1 MKHMIKT
8 KAQLL
13 NEVTRLRKRIKINRA
28 ASNKMAKTVSLPFTE
43 LYNLLFNSINDEIFV
58 YEYPNQGGVPPK
70 FLEVNGVV
78 CKQLEYTREEL
89 LQKGPYDIYAP
100 ETFSHV
106 EAMMKKLKTQKYV
119 VWEGIH
125 LAKNGRR
132 IPIEV
137 SSHIFELKGKPT
149 VISAVKDIT
158 YRKQAEE
165 AQKQTEQAMRESEDR
180 FRTLAEASFE
190 GVALTENGVIVDM
203 NDQLAHMYDYERNEL
218 IGKSLLDIIVPELHA
233 HVKETIQLDK
243 RESYEILG
251 LRKNGTTFPAEVRG
265 RFTRRGGKELY
276 ISTIRDITER
286 KQTEETFQR
295 ERNIL
300 RTLIDNLPDAVYVK
314 DTTCCKTIANRAD
327 VHNMGGQSEAE
338 VLGKT
343 DYDFYVADIAAAFYA
358 DDQSV
363 IQTGQ
368 PILNKEEFFF
378 DKDGKEHWLL
388 TSKLPLRDDHGRIT
402 SIVGVGR
409 EITEQKHIEEAL
421 RHEKTLLDAL
431 MNNIPDSI
439 YFKDRQCR
447 LLRMNRKEMRDLN
460 MDDISQIVGKTDVD
474 LWGEEFGRKTFA
486 DEQRL
491 MESGEPIIGL
501 VESRQLEDGQNNWTW
516 TTKVPL
522 RDESGQ
528 IMGLVGIT
536 REINDLMKAQ
546 TERDNLITKL
556 QNALA
561 DVKTLSGLVPICANC
576 KQIRDDKGFWMQV
589 ESYIQE
595 RSQARFSHGICPDCM
610 KKLYPEFVQKEDE

>member
-1 MKHMIKT
+1 
-8 KAQLL
+8 
-13 NEVTRLRKRIKINRA
+13 
-28 ASNKMAKTVSLPFTE
+28 
-43 LYNLLFNSINDEIFV
+43 
-58 YEYPNQGGVPPK
+58 
-70 FLEVNGVV
+70 
-78 CKQLEYTREEL
+78 
-89 LQKGPYDIYAP
+89 
-100 ETFSHV
+100 
-106 EAMMKKLKTQKYV
+106 MKKLKTQKYV

-358 DDQSV
+358 DDQLV